1 MSLFGRRERREIA
14 EQDAY
19 IDRLRRQRNKAI
31 KDVETWKS
39 DAKRTAELYTDTSI
53 VNDHLTEDLTT
64 VREELAAER
73 GVSESLARQIQ
84 ELADRLRAHESED
97 SGDES
102 WRSRYEAEKA
112 RVLDL
117 TDRLLAS
124 EERARTAVA
133 QATVEGRP
141 VDGAPH
147 KPSSVEAQLRAALHR
162 SEKAREALD
171 EQCRTLQ
178 AANEADARELQQLRE
193 GAAS

>member
-1 MSLFGRRERREIA
+1 MSLFGYRERREIA

-19 IDRLRRQRNKAI
+19 IIRPRRQRDKAI

-53 VNDHLTEDLTT
+53 VNDRLTEDLTT

-73 GVSESLARQIQ
+73 RVSGSLARQIHG
-84 ELADRLRAHESED
+84 LADQLRGYEAVD
-97 SGDES
+97 GDDES
-102 WRSRYEAEKA
+102 WRSQYEAEKR
-112 RVLDL
+112 RVQDL

-124 EERARTAVA
+124 EERARTAVT
-133 QATVEGRP
+133 QAAMEGRP

-162 SEKAREALD
+162 SEKAREALQ
-171 EQCRTLQ
+171 EQCQTLQ
-178 AANEADARELQQLRE
+178 KANEADARELRELRE